1 MNPARSL
8 IPWKIVACRRW
19 LLLIAILLGQGV
31 HAGTILKRIHVDHA
45 FRYSG
50 GEWEIVIHVNDGD
63 SDLDPDEAV
72 LVVIDQPFP
81 SDGGRAVRP
90 ASGQWDFLGVGANE
104 DVWLIP
110 QAFTPLIWPGWRT
123 EGRFAEYFD
132 DDPRLGFTSRF
143 VKISLEEVAYSG
155 LGNGHFSIWS
165 NQTGGVTKR
174 WITSADG
181 ITEEDAYYFSSG
193 HAHNNFGFSD
203 PGVYRVDYR
212 ASAFLS
218 NDGGNP
224 PAGTNPVTSPFQ
236 SFYYAVG
243 TYAEW
248 KAFYFEPHELIDE
261 NPADGSPEV
270 AHYHSDTDQ
279 DGVGLLLEYAFNLS
293 PVEADQRSLTPGS
306 GSGGL
311 PVVYLDDSG
320 GQSRLV
326 IEYVRRRADGAPR
339 LSYHPEFS
347 ADLDSGWMNAGSETV
362 LPIDATWERVRAE
375 DAASSEEYSA
385 RFGRVRVE
393 LE

>member
-1 MNPARSL
+1 M
-8 IPWKIVACRRW
+8 
-19 LLLIAILLGQGV
+19 
-31 HAGTILKRIHVDHA
+31 
-45 FRYSG
+45 
-50 GEWEIVIHVNDGD
+50 
-63 SDLDPDEAV
+63 
-72 LVVIDQPFP
+72 
-81 SDGGRAVRP
+81 
-90 ASGQWDFLGVGANE
+90 
-104 DVWLIP
+104 
-110 QAFTPLIWPGWRT
+110 
-123 EGRFAEYFD
+123 
-132 DDPRLGFTSRF
+132 
-143 VKISLEEVAYSG
+143 
-155 LGNGHFSIWS
+155 
-165 NQTGGVTKR
+165 
-174 WITSADG
+174 
-181 ITEEDAYYFSSG
+181 
-193 HAHNNFGFSD
+193 
-203 PGVYRVDYR
+203 
-212 ASAFLS
+212 
-218 NDGGNP
+218 
-224 PAGTNPVTSPFQ
+224 TSPVQ